1 MALPISGRNDFKP
14 KPLMRMCR
22 RENGRGRGDSE
33 QEDSAMT
40 VDNDA
45 GAGAPML
52 FGMARYVSG
61 RDGTFDNSTIDNSGS
76 HASRRS
82 DK

>member
-1 MALPISGRNDFKP
+1 MPISGRNDFKP
-14 KPLMRMCR
+14 KPLMRMLR
-22 RENGRGRGDSE
+22 RENGRGGGDSK

-45 GAGAPML
+45 GAGVPMPM
-52 FGMARYVSG
+52 GMARYVSG
-61 RDGTFDNSTIDNSGS
+61 RDGAFDNSTIDNSDS